1 MASEVKYKKGGGN
14 SSAVNSSYNRR
25 KLNEW
30 KQTFC
35 ELHKQ
40 KHEDCSCMIPYR
52 LHTMP
57 SNESMRLQWANT
69 LNRKSLSK
77 QVFACSEHFLDGK
90 PTERN
95 PIPVMLFLHLQDI
108 KRNTF
113 QKLSVSLMFLNR
125 QVLAPEHNT
134 NIHCFRKRWSHIRE
148 TMDWQPDYT

>member
-14 SSAVNSSYNRR
+14 SCAGNGCSNNHR

-40 KHEDCSCMIPYR
+40 KHDDCSYMIPYR

-57 SNESMRLQWANT
+57 SKESIRLQWANA
-69 LNRKSLSK
+69 LNRKSLPK
-77 QVFACSEHFLDGK
+77 QDGK

-95 PIPVMLFLHLQDI
+95 PIPDNLSWGMK
-108 KRNTF
+108 KR
-113 QKLSVSLMFLNR
+113 QL
-125 QVLAPEHNT
+125 LAGENL
-134 NIHCFRKRWSHIRE
+134 
-148 TMDWQPDYT
+148 